1 MPVERRGQ
9 AIALRRLFIPRLA
22 RIDRDSKTPQRRVAR
37 QSDLPADRLP
47 LVRSLTQRRLLVAK
61 LARHATTDADAATLE
76 AGAAT
81 LRSPSAPE

>member
-61 LARHATTDADAATLE
+61 LARHATTDGDAATLA

-81 LRSPSAPE
+81 LRR